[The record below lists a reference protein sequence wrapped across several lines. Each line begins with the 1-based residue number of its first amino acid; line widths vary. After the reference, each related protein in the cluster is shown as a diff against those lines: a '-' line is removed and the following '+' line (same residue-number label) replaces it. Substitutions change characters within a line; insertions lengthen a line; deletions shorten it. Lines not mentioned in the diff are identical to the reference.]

1 MESVEV
7 TILFRGVGKGPPESR
22 VQNFSGCYYTN
33 RSKQWFSRQLLE
45 GTHSTVTLAIVLLA
59 TFPVVST
66 RICSTHLV
74 RLSVLM
80 NIIVIYRRIT
90 LMPRKLLLPI
100 LIACGSDRGP
110 KNLCQGCSFIR
121 SRPVWCWVV
130 KRCSVIVFG
139 HYLIIPLYIP
149 YRGIYSPQSF
159 FHRLRDILVYFQ

>member
-7 TILFRGVGKGPPESR
+7 TILFRGVGKAL
-22 VQNFSGCYYTN
+22 Q
-33 RSKQWFSRQLLE
+33 SKISADVTTQTEANNDLVVNYLK

-66 RICSTHLV
+66 RICFTHLV

-80 NIIVIYRRIT
+80 NIIIIYRRIT

-110 KNLCQGCSFIR
+110 KNLCQGCSYIR
-121 SRPVWCWVV
+121 SRPV
-130 KRCSVIVFG
+130 
-139 HYLIIPLYIP
+139 
-149 YRGIYSPQSF
+149 
-159 FHRLRDILVYFQ
+159 